1 MAKTITPE
9 QLSAEVDLIL
19 HDYQNHVIVGMASAI
34 KQLANK
40 GRNAVRRN
48 ARAVT
53 SKSRRRY
60 SNGWMYQMDTGS
72 NRWAA
77 GAVIFEKKQ
86 PGLAHLLEHGH
97 AKANGGRTRAREHIK
112 PVSDQIANEITGA
125 VKKEISK

>member
-19 HDYQNHVIVGMASAI
+19 HDYQSHVIVGMTSAI

-60 SNGWMYQMDTGS
+60 SNGWMYKMDTGS

-77 GAVIFEKKQ
+77 GAVIYEKKQ

-97 AKANGGRTRAREHIK
+97 AKANGGRTRSREHIK

>member
-19 HDYQNHVIVGMASAI
+19 HDYQNHVIVGMTSAI

-60 SNGWMYQMDTGS
+60 SNGWMYQMDEGS

-77 GAVIFEKKQ
+77 GAVIYEKKQ

-97 AKANGGRTRAREHIK
+97 AKVVGGRTRPREHIK
-112 PVSDQIANEITGA
+112 PVSDQIASEITGA